1 MDFLQSDS
9 KLNAVNVAKQID
21 PLISEESSSEEIL
34 SVLQAAEAQTLVNAS
49 LAIQAL
55 TLTVIL
61 GSSSDFYV
69 TQTLKL

>member
-21 PLISEESSSEEIL
+21 SLISEESSSEEIL

-55 TLTVIL
+55 TLTVNL